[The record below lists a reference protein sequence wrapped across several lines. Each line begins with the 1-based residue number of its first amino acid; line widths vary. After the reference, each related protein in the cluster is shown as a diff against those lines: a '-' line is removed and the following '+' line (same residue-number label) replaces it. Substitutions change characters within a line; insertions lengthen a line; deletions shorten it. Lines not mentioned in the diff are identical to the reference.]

1 MADNGEWR
9 GLEVD
14 SEDME
19 TMVKEDEKQGKTR
32 QNVALKSEFDKSK
45 NEC

>member
-1 MADNGEWR
+1 MDNGEWR
-9 GLEVD
+9 RLEVD

-19 TMVKEDEKQGKTR
+19 TMVKEDEKRVKMR
-32 QNVALKSEFDKSK
+32 QNVAFKSEFDKSK